1 MKTWIKRI
9 YNMKNISLMAAAI
22 ILTMAGCFSPYAGDG
37 GEASLTI
44 NLGDSGRAVAL
55 DKWSPL
61 VHSEMFGLIEYRVLF
76 SGGGGT
82 IERSAKGVTVIQ
94 TTITAGLWDV
104 EVQATVN
111 GERYG
116 RGTGSVEVKAGQA
129 NSARIQMYQWY
140 YELGD
145 RGPGGGII
153 FHVANGVGANPSS
166 MTINGYGS
174 PGEPGYFAT
183 YTAHYL
189 EAAPVEQ
196 SMPWASSS
204 HSDTNISGTGNVN
217 GVGRRNTALILA
229 IDADAP
235 AASACRTYTG
245 GGKNDWFLPSRDEIQ
260 LIWTNRDINGI
271 GAKLN
276 IQAGAHYWTSGQG
289 SPPDFAMGANFSGSG
304 GSGSLSKAGSR
315 PVRAIRAF

>member
-1 MKTWIKRI
+1 MV
-9 YNMKNISLMAAAI
+9 SLKEVFRLNKHILLRRNFSI
-22 ILTMAGCFSPYAGDG
+22 ITVFTLIFALNACFSPVQGDTMITIDMG
-37 GEASLTI
+37 G
-44 NLGDSGRAVAL
+44 GSGRAAAL

-61 VHSEMFGLIEYRVLF
+61 VHPEMFDLIEYRVLF

-145 RGPGGGII
+145 TGPGGGII
-153 FHVANGVGANPSS
+153 FYVSTTAQT
-166 MTINGYGS
+166 MTDYGT
-174 PGEPGYFAT
+174 F
-183 YTAHYL
+183 HYL
-189 EAAPVEQ
+189 EAAPVDQ
-196 SMPWASSS
+196 GSIPWASPSHYTTDITGTSS
-204 HSDTNISGTGNVN
+204 AVGA
-217 GVGRRNTALILA
+217 GRRNTALILA
-229 IDADAP
+229 EDTAAP

-245 GGKNDWFLPSRDEIQ
+245 GGKNDWFLPSRYELNELFEYWD
-260 LIWTNRDINGI
+260 TNATGV
-271 GAKLN
+271 KLN
-276 IQAGAHYWTSGQG
+276 MQTGKWYWTSTQDGLPIGQNARFQLFG
-289 SPPDFAMGANFSGSG
+289 GAGNSATGIKS
-304 GSGSLSKAGSR
+304 SSSN